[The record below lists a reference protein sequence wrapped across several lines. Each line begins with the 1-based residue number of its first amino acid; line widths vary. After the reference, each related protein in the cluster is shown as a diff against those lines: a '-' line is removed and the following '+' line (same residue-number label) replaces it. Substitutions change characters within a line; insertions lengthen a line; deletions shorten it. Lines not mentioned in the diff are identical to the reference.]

1 MPLHKLSQLFDASDE
16 LKALSARTRRMRE
29 LQALYLGCAPRELAA
44 ASRIKNF
51 QRGTLVI
58 AADNA
63 AIATKLRQMAPRL
76 LTVIRKTEA
85 EITGIRIEVQV
96 RGAARERVALSRKT
110 SLTRDAVEKFEA
122 LSKQVVD
129 ADLRSALAALARRHR
144 RAKRAKP

>member
-1 MPLHKLSQLFDASDE
+1 MPLHKLSQLLNASDE
-16 LKALSARTRRMRE
+16 LKVLAARTRRMRE
-29 LQALYLGCAPRELAA
+29 LQALYLGSVPRELAQ

-76 LTVIRKTEA
+76 LTTIRKTEA

-110 SLTRDAVEKFEA
+110 ALTRDAVEKFEA

-129 ADLRSALAALARRHR
+129 ADLKSALAALACRHR
-144 RAKRAKP
+144 RAKTR